1 MLALTVF
8 LCFSYS
14 TMNIIASIMGL
25 LDHNQST
32 STYVHSFNLI
42 VRVNNNGTSSILF
55 WVFGVCVCN
64 LFFKALG
71 FIQSNTVINII
82 SPVVSLDIFVHIQR
96 VSNITITSN
105 DDATIICHRVGS
117 LHFSTC
123 SNVIIEAVTWDH
135 CGDVNYPNIPGIRF
149 L

>member
-1 MLALTVF
+1 
-8 LCFSYS
+8 
-14 TMNIIASIMGL
+14 MGL

-32 STYVHSFNLI
+32 STHVHSFNLI
-42 VRVNNNGTSSILF
+42 VTVNTNGISSILF
-55 WVFGVCVCN
+55 CVFGVCACN

-96 VSNITITSN
+96 VSNNTITS
-105 DDATIICHRVGS
+105 DDDTTIICHRVGS

-123 SNVIIEAVTWDH
+123 SNVINEAVTWDY
-135 CGDVNYPNIPGIRF
+135 CGNVNYPNIPAAGVRF